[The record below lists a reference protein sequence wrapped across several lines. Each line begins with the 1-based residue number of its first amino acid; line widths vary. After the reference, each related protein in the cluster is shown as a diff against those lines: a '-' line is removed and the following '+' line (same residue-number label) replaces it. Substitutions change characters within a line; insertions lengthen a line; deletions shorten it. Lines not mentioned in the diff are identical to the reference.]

1 MRMREGEIQDM
12 MGVLDEGRAILEAKV
27 LSICMG
33 LVL

>member
-1 MRMREGEIQDM
+1 MREGEIRDM
-12 MGVLDEGRAILEAKV
+12 MGLVDEGRAISEAKV